1 LISKTLTLPLVVL
14 PPAGGFSV
22 VAVPPTVLAS
32 PGQAVAV
39 RYEFRNLGDEPLVI
53 TGDTFVRRDR
63 NGVVFDS
70 QMLLKDVRDM
80 VAKAKKETHTA
91 TSAGK

>member
-1 LISKTLTLPLVVL
+1 M
-14 PPAGGFSV
+14 
-22 VAVPPTVLAS
+22 
-32 PGQAVAV
+32 AV

-70 QMLLKDVRDM
+70 TEETVGLPLPPRGTASASNTVLATGEQF
-80 VAKAKKETHTA
+80 AKSGSPARSPSSSTRA
-91 TSAGK
+91 